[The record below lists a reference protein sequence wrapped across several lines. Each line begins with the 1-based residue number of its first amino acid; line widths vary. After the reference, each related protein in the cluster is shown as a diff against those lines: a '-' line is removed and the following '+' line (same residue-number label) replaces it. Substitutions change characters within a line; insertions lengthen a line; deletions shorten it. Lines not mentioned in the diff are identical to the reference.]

1 MPKVIDIHAHFLPQP
16 FIEAVTEV
24 SPDYGGKVT
33 SDREGRVVIHLQGM
47 DMGPVGKENFDL
59 KLRLADMDRA
69 GIDMQILSLTVPM
82 VYWAEPGLAVTLARL
97 VNDEYAK
104 AAKNYPGRFG
114 GFATLPLQD
123 IDKGIEEMER
133 AILDLGLQG
142 VCIGSNINGKDF
154 DDPELRPFFRRAQAL
169 KVPIFVHPANVVGA
183 ERWGK
188 HRLWNL
194 LGNPFDT
201 AIAMAKL
208 ILGGVLEELPDLT
221 VCFAHGGGAFPYLK
235 GRIDHG
241 YTARRE
247 STGEIPRLPSAYL
260 RGNIY
265 YDTILHDDAA
275 LAYLIAAV
283 GSEKVLLGSDYP
295 YAMGDL
301 DPVPAVK
308 RLKSLL
314 PSESEK
320 ILGGNAARLLNLD
333 S

>member
-16 FIEAVTEV
+16 FIEVVKEV
-24 SPDYGGKVT
+24 CADYGGKLT
-33 SDREGRVVIHLQGM
+33 YDREGRVVIHLKGM
-47 DMGPVGKENFDL
+47 DMGPIGKENFDL

-82 VYWAEPGLAVTLARL
+82 VYWAEPELAATLARV

-104 AAKNYPGRFG
+104 VAKNYPGRFG
-114 GFATLPLQD
+114 GLATLPLQD
-123 IDKGIEEMER
+123 INKGIEEMER
-133 AILDLGLQG
+133 AVSDLGLQG

-169 KVPIFVHPANVVGA
+169 NVPIFVHPANVVGG

-201 AIAMAKL
+201 CIAISKL

-221 VCFAHGGGAFPYLK
+221 VCFAHGGGAFPYLR

-241 YTARRE
+241 YKARRE
-247 STGEIPRLPSAYL
+247 STGEIPKPPSAYL
-260 RGNIY
+260 HGNIY
-265 YDTILHDDAA
+265 YDTILHDDAT
-275 LAYLIAAV
+275 LAYLIACV
-283 GSEKVLLGSDYP
+283 GSDKVLLGSDYP

-308 RLKSLL
+308 RQRSLS
-314 PSESEK
+314 PSDSEK
-320 ILGGNAARLLNLD
+320 ILGGNAARFLNLD

>member
-1 MPKVIDIHAHFLPQP
+1 MTKVIDIHAHYLPQP
-16 FIEAVTEV
+16 FIEAVKEA
-24 SPDYGGKVT
+24 SAHYGGNVT
-33 SDREGRVVIHLQGM
+33 SDSEGRVVIHIQGM
-47 DMGPVGKENFDL
+47 DMGPIGKENFDL
-59 KLRLADMDRA
+59 RRRLTDMDRA

-82 VYWAEPGLAVTLARL
+82 VYWAKPELAVTLARL
-97 VNDEYAK
+97 VNDEYAR
-104 AAKNYPGRFG
+104 AAKDYPGRFG

-142 VCIGSNINGKDF
+142 VYIGSNINGKDF
-154 DDPELRPFFRRAQAL
+154 DHPELRPFFRRAVAL
-169 KVPIFVHPANVVGA
+169 NVPIFVHPAGVVGA

-241 YTARRE
+241 YKARRE
-247 STGEIPRLPSAYL
+247 STGEIPKLPSAYL
-260 RGNIY
+260 EGNIY

-275 LAYLIAAV
+275 LAFLIASV
-283 GSEKVLLGSDYP
+283 GSDKVLLGSDYP

-301 DPVPAVK
+301 DPVPAIK
-308 RLKSLL
+308 RLSSLS